1 MQQISLKKNR
11 SRSTA
16 IRLLAL
22 VAVLLF
28 FCAGTAMAKEKKRS
42 EAGTFVISKK
52 TSSSQDS
59 VRLKV
64 VPAWTKKLGTKTP
77 WGMIKKIGGHGNSS
91 RPAVYADTLY
101 IGAAKKIFYAFD
113 LGSGDLRWKFKTRS
127 MIDGDVAAN
136 GDMVCFGT
144 VAGVLHCLDRNT
156 GKELWSFNAHSEI
169 IAAPV
174 ISERYIYFTSTED
187 RVYALDRKSGKK
199 IWSYSAFAP
208 HYVMPRVV
216 SSPILRDTDVGRRI
230 FMLLANGSIT
240 CLNADRGKEVWSKK
254 VITLKINAVERARR
268 RVEGNKTELFVINDR
283 GIVVV
288 FDHKDGK
295 IKKSYPIIKTI
306 DFVVSGDKIYLLGE
320 ELLVAVERKSGKV
333 LWSTTLDHGK
343 PSVLELSGEYLIVVS
358 AITEVPFKFKYLAHS
373 YGYASAYSATT
384 GNESWS
390 KKFKRPITAINAA
403 GAKTLALVNSKG
415 VLRVFNLEQ

>member
-1 MQQISLKKNR
+1 
-11 SRSTA
+11 
-16 IRLLAL
+16 
-22 VAVLLF
+22 
-28 FCAGTAMAKEKKRS
+28 
-42 EAGTFVISKK
+42 
-52 TSSSQDS
+52 
-59 VRLKV
+59 
-64 VPAWTKKLGTKTP
+64 
-77 WGMIKKIGGHGNSS
+77 
-91 RPAVYADTLY
+91 
-101 IGAAKKIFYAFD
+101 
-113 LGSGDLRWKFKTRS
+113 
-127 MIDGDVAAN
+127 
-136 GDMVCFGT
+136 
-144 VAGVLHCLDRNT
+144 
-156 GKELWSFNAHSEI
+156 
-169 IAAPV
+169 
-174 ISERYIYFTSTED
+174 
-187 RVYALDRKSGKK
+187 
-199 IWSYSAFAP
+199 
-208 HYVMPRVV
+208 
-216 SSPILRDTDVGRRI
+216 
-230 FMLLANGSIT
+230 MLLANGSIT